1 MIGTDIISESVLYN
15 EAQKWCWGVYGFNP
29 EEPECVWV
37 TLKKKS
43 LSNIVLKTTWDLKTS
58 QDVSS
63 QNNK

>member
-1 MIGTDIISESVLYN
+1 MRLKN
-15 EAQKWCWGVYGFNP
+15 GVEVSTVSILTVNP
-29 EEPECVWV
+29 EEPKCVWV

>member
-1 MIGTDIISESVLYN
+1 MRLKN
-15 EAQKWCWGVYGFNP
+15 GVEVSTVSILTVNP
-29 EEPECVWV
+29 EESKCVWV

-63 QNNK
+63 QINK